1 MEVDT
6 SDLWTCPRCGKRF
19 VTRNMSHSCGRHTV
33 DAFMEGKG
41 PRAWAYWERLQ
52 EMVGSCGPYSLVA
65 NNTRLEFMVR
75 VRFAGMDAVSERGMS
90 LSFWLKRRLDSPRFR
105 KVEHLG
111 TTNWVYHLRVS
122 SLDELDDEVQRW
134 LCLSYDVGCQMG

>member
-1 MEVDT
+1 
-6 SDLWTCPRCGKRF
+6 
-19 VTRNMSHSCGRHTV
+19 
-33 DAFMEGKG
+33 
-41 PRAWAYWERLQ
+41 
-52 EMVGSCGPYSLVA
+52 MVGSCGPYSLVA
-65 NNTRLEFMVR
+65 NKTRLEFMVR

-134 LCLSYDVGCQMG
+134 LCLSYDVGCQKS

>member
-1 MEVDT
+1 MDVDT
-6 SDLWTCPRCGKRF
+6 SDLWTCPSCGKRF

-41 PRAWAYWERLQ
+41 PQAWAYWERLQ

-65 NNTRLEFMVR
+65 NKTRLEFMVR
-75 VRFAGMDAVSERGMS
+75 VRFAGMDTVSEWGMS

-111 TTNWVYHLRVS
+111 ATNWVYHLRVS

-134 LCLSYDVGCQMG
+134 LCLSYDVGCQKR